1 MKRRLPA
8 RRPSPAMVVAV
19 VALVSSLTGGAV
31 AATLI
36 DTGDLSNGAVTK
48 KKLHKN
54 AVNSKKVKNKTLKAK
69 DFAEGQL
76 EQGVQGIQGLEGDK
90 GEKGEKGDTG
100 DTGEPGSA
108 AAYVLVNPDGTID
121 ASRSKNVAQ
130 AQVEHTAGTGVYC
143 FDVDF
148 VVKSA
153 VGASDNSFANN
164 DTITSA
170 AVNDTPGSILS
181 GCPAG
186 LAESDV
192 RVRNYDVTAAVV
204 QDKRFMLWLED

>member
-1 MKRRLPA
+1 
-8 RRPSPAMVVAV
+8 
-19 VALVSSLTGGAV
+19 
-31 AATLI
+31 
-36 DTGDLSNGAVTK
+36 
-48 KKLHKN
+48 
-54 AVNSKKVKNKTLKAK
+54 
-69 DFAEGQL
+69 
-76 EQGVQGIQGLEGDK
+76 
-90 GEKGEKGDTG
+90 
-100 DTGEPGSA
+100 
-108 AAYVLVNPDGTID
+108 
-121 ASRSKNVAQ
+121 
-130 AQVEHTAGTGVYC
+130 VEHTAGTGVYC

>member
-1 MKRRLPA
+1 MRRKLLA
-8 RRPSPAMVVAV
+8 RRPSPAMLVAV
-19 VALVSSLTGGAV
+19 VALISSLTGGAV

-36 DTGDLSNGAVTK
+36 DTGDIQNGAVTK

-54 AVNSKKVKNKTLKAK
+54 SVNTKKVKNKTLKAK
-69 DFAEGQL
+69 DFAPGQL
-76 EQGVQGIQGLEGDK
+76 EQGVQGIQGLQGDK
-90 GEKGEKGDTG
+90 GEKGDQG

-108 AAYVLVNPDGTID
+108 AGYVLVEPNGTID

-170 AVNDTPGSILS
+170 AVNDSPGSVLT
-181 GCPAG
+181 GCPGG
-186 LAESDV
+186 LPESDV
-192 RVRNYDVTAAVV
+192 RVRNYDASSAAL

>member
-1 MKRRLPA
+1 MKRRLLA
-8 RRPSPAMVVAV
+8 RRPSPAMLVAV
-19 VALVSSLTGGAV
+19 VALISSLTGGAL

-36 DTGDLSNGAVTK
+36 DTGDIENGAVTK
-48 KKLHKN
+48 KKVHKN

-69 DFAEGQL
+69 DFAPGQL
-76 EQGVQGIQGLEGDK
+76 AQGVQGIQGLQ
-90 GEKGEKGDTG
+90 GEKGEKGAQG
-100 DTGEPGSA
+100 DPGEAGSA
-108 AAYVLVNPDGTID
+108 AGYVLVNPDGSID

-130 AQVEHTAGTGVYC
+130 AQVEHTAATGVYC

-170 AVNDTPGSILS
+170 AVNDNPGTVLS
-181 GCPAG
+181 DCPGG
-186 LAESDV
+186 LPESDV
-192 RVRNYDVTAAVV
+192 RVRNYDVSAAAL